1 MNAKRAY
8 EIEMHSAN
16 YLMHNLKSKRTPDE
30 INGIHRKLRIEKYI
44 YIFQYISRQKKI
56 NYK

>member
-44 YIFQYISRQKKI
+44 YISIHLKTKK
-56 NYK
+56 N

>member
-8 EIEMHSAN
+8 EIQMHSAN
-16 YLMHNLKSKRTPDE
+16 YLMHNLKSKPDE

-44 YIFQYISRQKKI
+44 YISIHFKTKK
-56 NYK
+56 N